1 MSLRWGDP
9 KYSLDMPV
17 SPRGLLQ
24 SGRDSEAGLMTVL
37 NTGRTLQ
44 CRQRPGRGLG
54 VLSAVGQ
61 NRVEGRRSSRIA
73 LRMWRS
79 ESAGRT

>member
-9 KYSLDMPV
+9 KYPLDMPV
-17 SPRGLLQ
+17 SPRGLLR

-54 VLSAVGQ
+54 VFVSCWPEQG
-61 NRVEGRRSSRIA
+61 RWREGA
-73 LRMWRS
+73 A
-79 ESAGRT
+79 AGLP